1 MCLRN
6 EANHAQ
12 GASRSSATLCSW
24 FDIILLCPRLTV
36 IPKLVGKS
44 EVSGQI
50 SLVLES
56 KGDELVTEEELTP
69 VLKLPCGTILT

>member
-1 MCLRN
+1 MRQTIHR
-6 EANHAQ
+6 EP
-12 GASRSSATLCSW
+12 SRSSAMLCSW
-24 FDIILLCPRLTV
+24 FDIIFLCPRLTV

-56 KGDELVTEEELTP
+56 KGDELVSKEELSP
-69 VLKLPCGTILT
+69 VLKLHCGTILV